1 MSFASLKKASASS
14 KNFDK
19 LKDKLDKL
27 DSGKGNYS
35 DDRFWQPTVDTAG
48 NGYAIIRFL
57 PQPEGEE
64 FPFIRLW
71 KHAFKGPTGQWYIE
85 NSRSTLDINEP
96 DPVMEYNNKL
106 WNSVDSDDTPE
117 RNQAREQKRKL
128 SYISNI
134 YVVKDPDHPEN
145 EGKVFLYSY
154 GKKIFDKIKDIAYP
168 EFDDETPIDP
178 FDLWEGANF
187 KLKIRKVDGYR
198 NYDKSEFDS
207 PSALKDDDDELEKI
221 YNSMYSLTDLIAP
234 DKFKSYDELKTKLE
248 RVLGHSVA
256 EGRPSPS
263 PEEHEEK
270 RNSIPATSEPEQ
282 RAAEPAPQPEMAMAS
297 SSSDDDDDDGDLDF
311 FKKLTDD

>member
-1 MSFASLKKASASS
+1 MSFADLKKASSQ
-14 KNFDK
+14 NFDK
-19 LKDKLDKL
+19 LKEKLEKM
-27 DSGKGNYS
+27 DSGKSNYT
-35 DDRFWQPTVDTAG
+35 DDRFWQPTVDSAG

-57 PQPEGEE
+57 PPPEGEE
-64 FPFIRLW
+64 FPFVRLW

-117 RNQAREQKRKL
+117 RKQAREQKRKL

-134 YVVKDPDHPEN
+134 YVVKDPEHPEN

-168 EFDDETPIDP
+168 EFEDETPIDP
-178 FDLWEGANF
+178 FDFWKGANF
-187 KLKIRKVDGYR
+187 KLKIRKVEGYR

-207 PSALKDDDDELEKI
+207 PSPLKDSDEELEKI
-221 YNSMYSLTDLIAP
+221 YNKMYSLTDLVAP
-234 DKFKSYDELKTKLE
+234 DKFKPYPELKAKLE
-248 RVLGHSVA
+248 RVLGHSIDD
-256 EGRPSPS
+256 GRSS
-263 PEEHEEK
+263 STIADREEM
-270 RNSIPATSEPEQ
+270 RNSIPAAPEPTLKEKD
-282 RAAEPAPQPEMAMAS
+282 PVPQPS
-297 SSSDDDDDDGDLDF
+297 VDTPVSSDDDDDDDDLDF